1 MYTVVERVF
10 HFVLGYLSSHL
21 MVSLTNKTMVT
32 KLTSYMDWLYTV
44 HYFIILLDKNGL
56 QNYHNV
62 VLQYHVI

>member
-1 MYTVVERVF
+1 
-10 HFVLGYLSSHL
+10 

-32 KLTSYMDWLYTV
+32 KLISYMDWLYTV